1 MNFKG
6 KRVLV
11 TGSTRGIGRCAAEM
25 FHAAGASV
33 AINGRDAATVDRV
46 VREFGQER
54 VVSAPGDVSTA
65 DGCKLVVDT
74 AVRELGGLDCLVNN
88 VGTWSKAQMMMD
100 VSEAEWD
107 RVMNGNMGSALFCSK
122 AALPALR
129 ESKGNITFVA
139 SMAALVAGPPQSFLY
154 SVAKAGLFG
163 LTRTL
168 AIEVAPHGIRVNCV
182 CPGFVDTEQAGDIV
196 GTDTESLRAHA
207 AKVVPLGRI
216 STARECASAILYLA
230 SDEAAYCT
238 ASILVNDGGCTA
250 NAGWSA
256 RS

>member
-1 MNFKG
+1 MDFKG

-33 AINGRDAATVDRV
+33 AINGRSTETVDSV
-46 VREFGQER
+46 VRELGRER
-54 VVSAPGDVSTA
+54 LVAAPGDVGTV
-65 DGCKLVVDT
+65 DGCQLVVDA
-74 AVRELGGLDCLVNN
+74 AVRGLGGLDCLVNN
-88 VGTWSKAQMMMD
+88 VGTWSTARMMMD

-107 RVMNGNMGSALFCSK
+107 RVMNVNMRSALFCSR

-129 ESKGNITFVA
+129 ASKGNITLVA
-139 SMAALVAGPPQSFLY
+139 SMAALVAGAPESFLY

-168 AIEVAPHGIRVNCV
+168 AIEVATDGIRVNCV
-182 CPGFVDTEQAGDIV
+182 CPGFVDTAEAGGIV
-196 GTDTESLRAHA
+196 GTDAASLRATA
-207 AKVVPLGRI
+207 AKVVPLGRM
-216 STARECASAILYLA
+216 SSVRECASSILYLA

-238 ASILVNDGGCTA
+238 ASILVNDGGCSA
-250 NAGWSA
+250 NAGWTA
-256 RS
+256 RT